1 MGISPITGTEEAES
15 TANEETEPTAR
26 RSPQYHEHQGEES
39 GLFRSL
45 LTGIYTSY
53 AGFTP
58 SADDIQFVISTLKL
72 KPDQIDGAQAEILG
86 TILGGLLAGSI
97 VRQPNDQLVIVGSP
111 ITKTATIAKVPI
123 AAGTI
128 GTLLGGIIA
137 GALTPLT
144 RPPKASDSSSSSGS
158 SSSSSSSRPYAG
170 CPPVEYTGAYPGAYP
185 GFYPG
190 AYPFFYP
197 GAYPGAYPAVN
208 QPSYPGSYPVN
219 YPGFSQE
226 FPVPSSLS
234 GSSSSGSPP
243 SGSPPSESPP
253 TVSSATVSSATV
265 SSSSG
270 SSQGTQGSSPTYPAS
285 YPGKKPVYQGVG
297 YSGNRPVYQ
306 GVGHSG
312 NRPSYQL
319 VGYHGNRPVYQLVGY
334 PGAHPAGYA
343 GFSQGSYPG
352 GQGVNPGLQNGISAS
367 GSVSSA
373 FIALS
378 PATGI
383 VSSADGS
390 SPELSTEAPSEAAP
404 VMDAINV
411 AVPAY
416 RSLLN
421 AKN

>member
-1 MGISPITGTEEAES
+1 MA
-15 TANEETEPTAR
+15 
-26 RSPQYHEHQGEES
+26 
-39 GLFRSL
+39 
-45 LTGIYTSY
+45 
-53 AGFTP
+53 
-58 SADDIQFVISTLKL
+58 
-72 KPDQIDGAQAEILG
+72 
-86 TILGGLLAGSI
+86 
-97 VRQPNDQLVIVGSP
+97 
-111 ITKTATIAKVPI
+111 
-123 AAGTI
+123 
-128 GTLLGGIIA
+128 
-137 GALTPLT
+137 
-144 RPPKASDSSSSSGS
+144 
-158 SSSSSSSRPYAG
+158 
-170 CPPVEYTGAYPGAYP
+170 
-185 GFYPG
+185 
-190 AYPFFYP
+190 
-197 GAYPGAYPAVN
+197 
-208 QPSYPGSYPVN
+208 
-219 YPGFSQE
+219 
-226 FPVPSSLS
+226 
-234 GSSSSGSPP
+234 SSSGSPP

-297 YSGNRPVYQ
+297 Y
-306 GVGHSG
+306 SG

-404 VMDAINV
+404 VM
-411 AVPAY
+411 
-416 RSLLN
+416 
-421 AKN
+421 